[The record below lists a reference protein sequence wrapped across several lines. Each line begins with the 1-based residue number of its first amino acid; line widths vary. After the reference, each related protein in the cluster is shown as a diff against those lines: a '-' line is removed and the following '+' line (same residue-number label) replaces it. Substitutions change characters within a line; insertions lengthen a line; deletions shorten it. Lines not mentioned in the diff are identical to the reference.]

1 MKLKNIIQA
10 TLIGVTTLVV
20 TVCTVLI
27 YAGPAY
33 ATASKTDVCR
43 GVGLTGDGK
52 GCKDDTSG
60 GPTAHSVVKTIVNI
74 LSIVAGIIAVIFV
87 IIGGIK
93 YITSSGEANN
103 IKAAKDTIM
112 YAIVGLIVV
121 ALAQVI
127 VRFVLNK
134 ITEAPPP
141 TTSTTS
147 TTPNQFVYNNILK
160 Y

>member
-1 MKLKNIIQA
+1 
-10 TLIGVTTLVV
+10 VV
-20 TVCTVLI
+20 TICTVLI

-33 ATASKTDVCR
+33 ATASKTDVCS
-43 GVGLTGDGK
+43 GVGLTADGR
-52 GCKDDTSG
+52 GCKDVTSG

-74 LSIVAGIIAVIFV
+74 LSIIAGIIAVIFI

-134 ITEAPPP
+134 VTESPA